1 MFSCEK
7 VKGITLNGKTDLIV
21 KIRDPRTQN
30 LLVQF
35 KNPKVP
41 ISTKRQMAKPIVDLE
56 KHVMIN
62 EEPNFGPVFQKEKL
76 GDNCKG
82 WDRLSVLVESKQ
94 QNKCFWEFV
103 ERLKNLRYTY
113 NQIVDKKWR
122 GLPRYLRRKKDVI
135 EMFQETRKKIAH
147 TDELV
152 NEGEEGG

>member
-62 EEPNFGPVFQKEKL
+62 EEPNFGPVF
-76 GDNCKG
+76 
-82 WDRLSVLVESKQ
+82 
-94 QNKCFWEFV
+94 
-103 ERLKNLRYTY
+103 
-113 NQIVDKKWR
+113 
-122 GLPRYLRRKKDVI
+122 
-135 EMFQETRKKIAH
+135 
-147 TDELV
+147 
-152 NEGEEGG
+152 